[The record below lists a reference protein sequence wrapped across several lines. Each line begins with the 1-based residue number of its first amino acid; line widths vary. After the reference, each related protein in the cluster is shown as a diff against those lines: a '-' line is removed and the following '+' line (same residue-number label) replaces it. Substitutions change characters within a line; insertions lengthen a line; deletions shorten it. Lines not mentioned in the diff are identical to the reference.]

1 LQVEGPSTKD
11 LEKVK
16 TARIQSY
23 LQAVKTNGYWLG
35 ILLNEHFYPQ
45 DRAMTSAY
53 EAAIQGVTSEQLRA
67 LAKDVFSS
75 ENVFRGILYPA
86 K

>member
-1 LQVEGPSTKD
+1 
-11 LEKVK
+11 
-16 TARIQSY
+16 
-23 LQAVKTNGYWLG
+23 LG

-67 LAKDVFSS
+67 LAQDVFSG

>member
-1 LQVEGPSTKD
+1 
-11 LEKVK
+11 
-16 TARIQSY
+16 
-23 LQAVKTNGYWLG
+23 
-35 ILLNEHFYPQ
+35 
-45 DRAMTSAY
+45 MTSAY

>member
-1 LQVEGPSTKD
+1 
-11 LEKVK
+11 
-16 TARIQSY
+16 
-23 LQAVKTNGYWLG
+23 
-35 ILLNEHFYPQ
+35 
-45 DRAMTSAY
+45 MTSAY

-67 LAKDVFSS
+67 LAQDVFSG

>member
-1 LQVEGPSTKD
+1 M
-11 LEKVK
+11 
-16 TARIQSY
+16 
-23 LQAVKTNGYWLG
+23 
-35 ILLNEHFYPQ
+35 NEHFYPQ

-53 EAAIQGVTSEQLRA
+53 EAAIEGVTAEQLRA
-67 LAKDVFSS
+67 LAQDIFST

>member
-1 LQVEGPSTKD
+1 
-11 LEKVK
+11 
-16 TARIQSY
+16 
-23 LQAVKTNGYWLG
+23 
-35 ILLNEHFYPQ
+35 LNEHFYPQ

-67 LAKDVFSS
+67 LAQDVFSG